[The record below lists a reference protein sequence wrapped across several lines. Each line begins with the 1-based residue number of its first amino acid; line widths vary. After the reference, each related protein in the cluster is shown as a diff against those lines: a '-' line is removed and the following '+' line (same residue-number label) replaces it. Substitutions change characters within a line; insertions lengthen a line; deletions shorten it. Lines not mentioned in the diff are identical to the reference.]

1 VAAPRILIV
10 GSINIDIVALTERLP
25 TPGETVTG
33 GTLLINHGG
42 KGANQAVAARRLG
55 ADVRFIGCVG
65 DDTFGPE
72 LRQSMTAEGIG
83 VQGLA
88 TSAGI
93 NSGTAVIV
101 VDAAGRNQIAV
112 ASGANLRLTV
122 DWVARFL
129 EDFAWAQVVI
139 CQLEVPLDTVL
150 WTLRTARQHGATT
163 VLNPAPAQPV
173 PPEIWSL
180 VDYLTPNEVEA
191 AQVSGLPLAVLS
203 DAGDVARA
211 LLARGPRVV
220 ILTLGAQGAFV
231 GTLDHR
237 VHVPALPV
245 TVVDTTAAGD
255 AFNGALAVALAEGRP
270 LTGAVHFANA
280 AAGLACTQ
288 RGAQNSLPVRT
299 QVEAFL
305 ADARA

>member
-1 VAAPRILIV
+1 LAAPRILVV
-10 GSINIDIVALTERLP
+10 GSINVDIVALTERLP
-25 TPGETVTG
+25 APGETVIG

-55 ADVRFIGCVG
+55 AEVRFIGCVG

-72 LRQSMTAEGIG
+72 LRQGMAAEGIG
-83 VQGLA
+83 VDGL
-88 TSAGI
+88 TTIAGN

-112 ASGANLRLTV
+112 ASGANMHLTV
-122 DWVARFL
+122 DGVARFAA
-129 EDFAWAQVVI
+129 DIAWAQVVI

-150 WTLRTARQHGATT
+150 WTLRTARQHGAIT
-163 VLNPAPAQPV
+163 VLNPAPAQPL
-173 PPEIWSL
+173 PPELWPL
-180 VDYLTPNEVEA
+180 VDYLTPNESEA
-191 AQVSGLPLAVLS
+191 AQLSGLPLAALS
-203 DAGDVARA
+203 DADDVAHA

-231 GTLDHR
+231 GTLDHM
-237 VHVPALPV
+237 VHVPAFPV

-255 AFNGALAVALAEGRP
+255 AFNGALAVALAEERP
-270 LTGAVHFANA
+270 LDMAVRFANA

-288 RGAQNSLPVRT
+288 RGAQNSLPVRA
-299 QVEAFL
+299 QV
-305 ADARA
+305 DAWLDDKRA

>member
-1 VAAPRILIV
+1 V
-10 GSINIDIVALTERLP
+10 GSINVDIVALTERLP

-220 ILTLGAQGAFV
+220 ILTLGAQGAFG
-231 GTLDHR
+231 GTLDQM
-237 VHVPALPV
+237 VHVPAFPV

-255 AFNGALAVALAEGRP
+255 AFNGALAGALAEGRP
-270 LTGAVHFANA
+270 LAMAVRFANA
-280 AAGLACTQ
+280 TAGLACTQ
-288 RGAQNSLPVRT
+288 RGAQNSLPVRA
-299 QVEAFL
+299 QV
-305 ADARA
+305 DALLDDTRA